1 MLQRIKHQDNNPSR
15 MSDAKEYVKAHEKQ
29 MDFLYGPFI
38 KDMKKLD
45 ISGKCIEIGAGPALF
60 TSMFAE
66 QFPGVHITVTDIS
79 PVMISMAKQTITKRG
94 LQDRVD
100 FCLLNVN
107 DGDVLKRLG
116 KFDLIYSIYSMHHWP
131 DLERGVA
138 NLLDSISSGGL
149 LYLGDLKRVWWLY
162 YLPVNN
168 NDVQQI
174 RAAYRSIEVR
184 KVLQKLGPVNYKIRT
199 LFPYFMQSV
208 IVSN

>member
-1 MLQRIKHQDNNPSR
+1 
-15 MSDAKEYVKAHEKQ
+15 
-29 MDFLYGPFI
+29 
-38 KDMKKLD
+38 
-45 ISGKCIEIGAGPALF
+45 
-60 TSMFAE
+60 
-66 QFPGVHITVTDIS
+66 
-79 PVMISMAKQTITKRG
+79 
-94 LQDRVD
+94 
-100 FCLLNVN
+100 
-107 DGDVLKRLG
+107 
-116 KFDLIYSIYSMHHWP
+116 MHHWP

>member
-1 MLQRIKHQDNNPSR
+1 